1 MATTRNPRHGSLQ
14 FWPRKR
20 ARRQHSRIRHHP
32 ELKEPRLSGFAGYK
46 VGMTHAIAIDNRPA
60 SHTKGNEIFMPLTVI
75 ECPPLKV
82 ASIRLYRQTPYGLK
96 LAAEHA
102 AEKADGEKLPEYEK
116 EIGSY
121 AAVRV
126 NVETQPKLTGTGK
139 KHPELFEMAIGG
151 NVQAQL
157 EYAKH
162 ALGKEVKL
170 QDVFREGQQV
180 DVYAVTKGK
189 GFQGPV
195 KRFGVTL
202 RPHKSEKGRRGPGNL
217 GPWTGNRSWT
227 VAHAG
232 KMGYHNRLER
242 NKWIIK
248 MADSAKGI
256 DVKGGFLQYG
266 VVRNQYMLLKGSVQ
280 GARKRLVKLMHAA
293 RHDKLVPEHAPQ
305 ITHISLQ
312 SKQGK

>member
-32 ELKEPRLSGFAGYK
+32 ELKEPKLTGFAGYK

-75 ECPPLKV
+75 ECPPMSV
-82 ASIRLYRQTPYGLK
+82 ASIRLYKTTPYGLK
-96 LAAEHA
+96 LAAEHTA
-102 AEKADGEKLPEYEK
+102 KSDHAKLAEYEK
-116 EIGSY
+116 ELDKYSD
-121 AAVRV
+121 VRV
-126 NVETQPKLTGTGK
+126 NVETKPEMTGTGK
-139 KHPELFEMAIGG
+139 KKPELFEMAIGG
-151 NVQAQL
+151 DIQSQMA
-157 EYAKH
+157 YAKQ

-195 KRFGVTL
+195 KRFGVSL

-232 KMGYHNRLER
+232 KMGYHNRMER

-248 MADSAKGI
+248 ISDSAKGI
-256 DVKGGFLQYG
+256 GVKGGFLNYG
-266 VVRNQYMLLKGSVQ
+266 VVKNPYMLLKGSVQ
-280 GARKRLVKLMHAA
+280 GSRKRLVKLMHAA
-293 RHDKLVPEHAPQ
+293 RRNKLVPEHAPQ
-305 ITHISLQ
+305 TTYMSLQ
-312 SKQGK
+312 SK